1 MTHVIQRQIERSGT
15 TQQSIAITA
24 LTTKSNVSMMMKGER
39 NISSD
44 TYRALA
50 TNSNDGVFVTD
61 TLNEFSDGFSTPAHS
76 DRVYYDHPGLVK
88 QQLIKEMKEAINA
101 LEHCDFLK
109 RPEFMSR
116 EEKEEIVRTM
126 TECEDV
132 LFQGQMFLNTTCKHI
147 KKNQRDL
154 TKAFEQ
160 KLKMERRI

>member
-1 MTHVIQRQIERSGT
+1 MTHVIQRQIERTGT
-15 TQQSIAITA
+15 TQQSIAVTA